1 RNKRDLFVGRNPL
14 ENRRA
19 PDRDI
24 GEIKI
29 SRDAITVA
37 DVHDTLIAQ
46 SHSCSQTGVTQ
57 SERHVVSATEMF
69 VDQRL
74 EIDVG
79 QNIAAVGQKRF
90 AAEMIFRV
98 FDAAARF
105 EQVRLVNERGG
116 KASVVALAKET
127 LEQF

>member
-1 RNKRDLFVGRNPL
+1 NPL

-19 PDRDI
+19 PNRDI
-24 GEIKI
+24 GEIKV

-37 DVHDTLIAQ
+37 DVHDTVIAQ

-90 AAEMIFRV
+90 AAEMTFRV
-98 FDAAARF
+98 LDAPACF
-105 EQVRLVNERGG
+105 EQVRLVNEPSG
-116 KASVVALAKET
+116 KATVVAVRKDT
-127 LEQF
+127 LEQSRMPMRVD